1 MKETWVWSLGQK
13 DPLEKEVATKYSCLE
28 NPMDRGVW
36 QTTIYGGH
44 KNWTQLKAQHLLVL
58 RQLHA
63 KIQKE
68 MFSFSISE
76 QKKKKKERKMQ

>member
-1 MKETWVWSLGQK
+1 
-13 DPLEKEVATKYSCLE
+13 
-28 NPMDRGVW
+28 MDRGIW
-36 QTTIYGGH
+36 QTTIYRGH
-44 KNWTQLKAQHLLVL
+44 KNWTQLKTQHFLVL

-76 QKKKKKERKMQ
+76 QKKKKKKERKKDAVNDEITPTDVNRIR